1 VKKNGSMDGKTVLVV
16 DDSPLNRKL
25 IRTIL
30 DLKKIRIIEAGDAE
44 KALELTRLHRPDL
57 ILMDLQLPG
66 MNGLEATEVLKT
78 DSETA
83 SIPIVIL
90 SAGSIPEDARQMR
103 QSGASG
109 LILKPFSTRELLETV
124 SSFLT

>member
-1 VKKNGSMDGKTVLVV
+1 VKENGSMDDKTVLVV

-25 IRTIL
+25 ICTIL
-30 DLKKIRIIEAGDAE
+30 GLKKIRIIEAGDAE

-66 MNGLEATEVLKT
+66 MNGLKATEVLKT

-90 SAGSIPEDARQMR
+90 SAGSIPEDDEQMR

-109 LILKPFSTRELLETV
+109 LILKPFSAGDLLETV

>member
-1 VKKNGSMDGKTVLVV
+1 MKENGSMDGKTVLVV
-16 DDSPLNRKL
+16 DDSSLNRKL

-90 SAGSIPEDARQMR
+90 SAGSIPEDDRKMH

-109 LILKPFSTRELLETV
+109 LILKPFSAGELLETV
-124 SSFLT
+124 SSFLI

>member
-1 VKKNGSMDGKTVLVV
+1 MADNTVLVV

-30 DLKKIRIIEAGDAE
+30 GLKNIRIIEAGDAE

-66 MNGLEATEVLKT
+66 MNGLKATEILKT
-78 DSETA
+78 DSDTA

-90 SAGSIPEDARQMR
+90 SAGSIPEDGRKMR

-109 LILKPFSTRELLETV
+109 LILKPFSAVDLLETV

>member
-1 VKKNGSMDGKTVLVV
+1 VKENGSMDGKTVLVV
-16 DDSPLNRKL
+16 DDSSLNRKL

-30 DLKKIRIIEAGDAE
+30 DLKKIRTIEAGDAE

-90 SAGSIPEDARQMR
+90 SAGSIPEDGRQMR

-109 LILKPFSTRELLETV
+109 LILKPFSAGELLETV

>member
-1 VKKNGSMDGKTVLVV
+1 MKKNGSMDGKTVLVV

-109 LILKPFSTRELLETV
+109 LILKPFSARELLETV